1 MGASQGILIA
11 TYPYKLWKYHDV
23 VDACTS
29 PQLTFVM
36 HLGYLLSHAGL
47 IDWVVVPSRP
57 PYCKHGQ
64 AVYTFDPG
72 HIYFLLSIA
81 AQPVESRLPV
91 IWNFLFLCSQLPSH
105 SFLIVYA
112 NARRA
117 KASCLNRTARSKTT
131 YWRWKG
137 TFLLFIVY
145 GLPVE
150 STYPR
155 VELYCRCVYTLNE
168 NSVVSS
174 LHRFFW
180 SWWLVS
186 VMVWLPDQ

>member
-131 YWRWKG
+131 Y
-137 TFLLFIVY
+137 
-145 GLPVE
+145 
-150 STYPR
+150 
-155 VELYCRCVYTLNE
+155 
-168 NSVVSS
+168 
-174 LHRFFW
+174 
-180 SWWLVS
+180 
-186 VMVWLPDQ
+186 